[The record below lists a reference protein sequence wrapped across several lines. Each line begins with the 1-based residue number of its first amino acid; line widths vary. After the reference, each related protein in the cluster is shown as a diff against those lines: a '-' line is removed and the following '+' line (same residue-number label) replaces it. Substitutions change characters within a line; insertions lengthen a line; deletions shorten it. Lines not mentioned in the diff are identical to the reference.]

1 MPRPAKRIALDL
13 WMNGGRVGV
22 WRVTAKGEHELHYDP
37 AWLDSPKGRP
47 ISLSMPLRPAEPYRG
62 QRVRNFFENLLP
74 DNVSIR
80 RRLAQRFGTT
90 ADAMDLLREIGRD
103 CVGAIQLLPEGAT
116 PEDVRRIDAAPLS
129 EREIEAHLAR
139 VPSEDRFAPG
149 EAEDFRISIAGN
161 QEKTA
166 LLRHKG
172 RWCRPHGSTPSSHIF
187 KLPLG
192 VTPRGLDLTTSV
204 ENEWLC
210 MRLLE
215 AFEVRAAKAEILT
228 FGKQKVLAVERFDR
242 ILSREGWLIR
252 LPQEDFAQA
261 AGVHPDQKYEEH
273 GGPGVRWIL
282 DQLLGSVTPTEDR
295 ADFFRTQILFW
306 MLAAIDGH
314 AKNFSVFIQ
323 ERGEFRL
330 TPRYDVLSAYP
341 VMGKKAGKIQVQ
353 KAKMAMAVWGK
364 NRHYRWSDIRRE
376 HFLKTASDCK
386 VPAADKIVDEL
397 IERTPA
403 AIDEAGK
410 KLPPKFTMGVVD
422 AIFEGL
428 REAAKNLA
436 RSVNNRTSSPHGP

>member
-1 MPRPAKRIALDL
+1 MPRPAKRVALDL
-13 WMNGGRVGV
+13 WMNGARVGV
-22 WRVTAKGEHELHYDP
+22 WRVSAKGEHELDYDA
-37 AWLDSPKGRP
+37 AWMESPKGRP
-47 ISLSMPLRPAEPYRG
+47 ISLSMPLRPAAPYRG
-62 QRVRNFFENLLP
+62 ERVRNFFENLLP
-74 DNVSIR
+74 DNAAIR

-90 ADAMDLLREIGRD
+90 AEAMDLLREIGRD

-116 PEDVRRIDAAPLS
+116 PGDVRRIDATPLS

-139 VPSEDRFAPG
+139 VPSEDRFSAD

-172 RWCRPHGSTPSSHIF
+172 RWCRPHGSTPSSHIL
-187 KLPLG
+187 KLPIG
-192 VTPRGLDLTTSV
+192 VTSRGLDLTTSV

-215 AFEVRAAKAEILT
+215 AFDVKTAKVEILA

-242 ILSREGWLIR
+242 VLSREGWLIR

-261 AGVHPDQKYEEH
+261 AGVHPDLKYEQD
-273 GGPGVRWIL
+273 GGPGIRWIL
-282 DQLLGSVTPTEDR
+282 DQLLGSAAPAEDR
-295 ADFFRTQILFW
+295 ADFFRTQVLFW

-341 VMGKKAGKIQVQ
+341 VMGKKAAKIQGQ

-364 NRHYRWSDIRRE
+364 NRHYRWSEIRRE
-376 HFLKTASDCK
+376 HFLKTAADCK
-386 VPAADKIVDEL
+386 VPDADRIIDEL
-397 IERTPA
+397 IERTSS
-403 AIDEAGK
+403 AIDKAGE
-410 KLPPKFTMGVVD
+410 KLPPKFPVGVLD
-422 AIFEGL
+422 AIFDGL
-428 REAAKNLA
+428 RKAAKALA
-436 RSVNNRTSSPHGP
+436 RVP

>member
-1 MPRPAKRIALDL
+1 MPRPAKRVALEL
-13 WMNGGRVGV
+13 WMNGEHVGA

-37 AWLDSPKGRP
+37 GWVDSPRGRP
-47 ISLSMPLRPAEPYRG
+47 VSLSMPLRPAEPYRG
-62 QRVRNFFENLLP
+62 ERVRNFFENLLP
-74 DNVSIR
+74 DSASVR
-80 RRLAQRFGTT
+80 RRLARRFGTT

-103 CVGAIQLLPEGAT
+103 CAGAIQLLPEGAA
-116 PEDVRRIDAAPLS
+116 PDGVRRVDATPLS

-139 VPSEDRFAPG
+139 VPSEDRFPAD
-149 EAEDFRISIAGN
+149 EAEDFRISLAGT

-166 LLRHKG
+166 LLRYKN
-172 RWCRPHGSTPSSHIF
+172 RWQRPHGSTPSSHIL

-192 VTPRGLDLTTSV
+192 VTPRGLDLTTSL

-210 MRLLE
+210 TQLLQ
-215 AFEVRAAKAEILT
+215 AFGVSAAKADILA
-228 FGKQKVLAVERFDR
+228 FGRQKVLAVERFDR
-242 ILSREGWLIR
+242 ALSRQGWLIR

-273 GGPGVRWIL
+273 GGPGIRWIL
-282 DQLLGSVTPTEDR
+282 DQLLGSVAAAADR
-295 ADFFRTQILFW
+295 ADFFRTQVLFW

-341 VMGKKAGKIQVQ
+341 VMGRKAGQIPAQ

-364 NRHYRWSDIRRE
+364 NRHYRWSEIRRE

-386 VPAADKIVDEL
+386 LPDAAMIVDGL
-397 IERTPA
+397 IEAAAR
-403 AIDEAGK
+403 AIDKVARR
-410 KLPPKFTMGVVD
+410 LPAKFPMQVAD
-422 AIFEGL
+422 PIFDGL
-428 REAAKNLA
+428 RQAAKML
-436 RSVNNRTSSPHGP
+436 SK

>member
-1 MPRPAKRIALDL
+1 MPRPAKRVALDL
-13 WMNGGRVGV
+13 WMNAERVGT
-22 WRVTAKGEHELHYDP
+22 WRVTAKGEHELHYDS
-37 AWLDSPKGRP
+37 AWVDSPKGRP
-47 ISLSMPLRPAEPYRG
+47 VSLSMPLRPAEPYRG
-62 QRVRNFFENLLP
+62 ERVRNFFENLLP
-74 DNVSIR
+74 DSASIR
-80 RRLAQRFGTT
+80 RRLARRFGTT

-103 CVGAIQLLPEGAT
+103 CVGAIQLLAEGAA
-116 PEDVRRIDAAPLS
+116 PEDVRRIDATPLS
-129 EREIEAHLAR
+129 DSEIEAHLAR
-139 VPSEDRFAPG
+139 VPSDDRFPAE

-166 LLRHKG
+166 LLRYRN

-210 MRLLE
+210 TQLLE
-215 AFEVRAAKAEILT
+215 AFGVKTAKVDMLA
-228 FGKQKVLAVERFDR
+228 FGRQKVLAVERFDR
-242 ILSREGWLIR
+242 VLFREGWLVR

-273 GGPGVRWIL
+273 GGPGIRWIL
-282 DQLLGSVTPTEDR
+282 DQLLGSVTPAEDR
-295 ADFFRTQILFW
+295 ADFFRSQVLFW

-341 VMGKKAGKIQVQ
+341 VMGTKAGKIQAQ
-353 KAKMAMAVWGK
+353 KAKMSMAVWGK
-364 NRHYRWSDIRRE
+364 NRHYRWSEIRRE

-386 VPAADKIVDEL
+386 LPDAARIVDGL
-397 IERTPA
+397 IESTPT
-403 AIDEAGK
+403 AIDRVGG
-410 KLPPKFTMGVVD
+410 KLPRRFPMHVAD
-422 AIFEGL
+422 PIFSGL
-428 REAAKNLA
+428 RKAAKTLGA
-436 RSVNNRTSSPHGP
+436 R